1 VTDTR
6 DILESAAIDLAHQL
20 FTRLADIE
28 SFALTTASDL
38 RSEILASATM
48 HVRHLHNREA
58 GLVNEGA
65 GYTVC
70 RALFGTDGEV
80 PEEWW
85 RTKLGQDVAWAI
97 GHPHDLVPAAQAQA
111 VLGVSRSYMRRIMRD
126 GTVSSIADHVHA
138 ASLRTYI
145 RRTAINR
152 GARV

>member
-1 VTDTR
+1 MTDTR
-6 DILESAAIDLAHQL
+6 DLVETTAINLAHAL
-20 FTRLADIE
+20 FARLVHIE
-28 SFALTTASDL
+28 DFAMVGAGEL

-48 HVRHLHNREA
+48 HVRNLHQREA

-65 GYTVC
+65 GYMVC
-70 RALFGTDGEV
+70 RALFGTDGDI

-111 VLGVSRSYMRRIMRD
+111 VLGCSRSYIRRIMRD
-126 GTVSSIADHVHA
+126 GTVSSVADHVNA
-138 ASLRTYI
+138 LSLRAYI